1 MAFSKRQKEDEQ
13 EERAN
18 IPGQTDVS
26 DNLKTIEHKIAVIS
40 GKGGVGK
47 STVSANLAIA
57 LSQENNLQVGLLD
70 ADIDGPNIPQLL
82 GIDNQPITVMNGKI
96 QPASSFDNLRVISM
110 AFLIQ
115 DKNTP
120 VIWRGPMKANAIRQF
135 LGDVGWGEL
144 DYLIIDLPPGTGDA
158 PLSIAQLIEGMDGMV
173 VVTTPQEVALLDA
186 RKAITFARTLEVP
199 LIGIIENMSGLK
211 CPHCGKE
218 IDLFKTGGG
227 ERAALELGVPFL
239 GRVPFDSKIVESA
252 DKGESFLSEYPDSK
266 AAEAFTQIV
275 TKVRKFVEGEAGFL
289 AKDVG

>member
-1 MAFSKRQKEDEQ
+1 MAFSKRQKGDNQ
-13 EERAN
+13 EERTN
-18 IPGQTDVS
+18 IPGQSDVS
-26 DNLKTIEHKIAVIS
+26 DNLKTIKHKIAVIS

-47 STVSANLAIA
+47 STISANLAIA
-57 LSQENNLQVGLLD
+57 LSQKNNQQIGLID

-82 GIDNQPITVMNGKI
+82 GIDDQPITVMNGKI
-96 QPASSFDNLRVISM
+96 QPVSVVDNLKVISM

-120 VIWRGPMKANAIRQF
+120 VIWRGPMKASAIKQF

-144 DYLIIDLPPGTGDA
+144 DHLIIDLPPGTGDA
-158 PLSIAQLIEGMDGMV
+158 PLSIAQLVEGMDGMV

-199 LIGIIENMSGLK
+199 VIGIIENMSGMK

-218 IDLFKTGGG
+218 VDLFKTGGG

-239 GRVPFDSKIVESA
+239 GRVPFDPKIVESA
-252 DKGESFLSEYPDSK
+252 DRGESFLSKSPESV
-266 AAEAFTQIV
+266 AAKAFTQIV
-275 TKVRKFVEGEAGFL
+275 AEVMKFVEGET
-289 AKDVG
+289 K